1 MNLTES
7 VVSRLL
13 KEAGISKA
21 AKMFDVGDVVV
32 LVDQVQG
39 LNKSSLYKVTKNSN
53 PGMITIAD
61 YSPEK
66 VGVEVGK
73 DNTAEY
79 QGEIGDEIG
88 EYRVDHFVRYN
99 NEQ

>member
-1 MNLTES
+1 MGLTDK
-7 VVSRLL
+7 VVDRVI
-13 KEAGISKA
+13 KEACVKKV

-39 LNKSSLYKVTKNSN
+39 LNKGSLYKVTKNSN
-53 PGMITIAD
+53 PGMITIAN

-66 VGVEVGK
+66 VDVEVGK

-79 QGEIGDEIG
+79 QGEVGDEIG